1 MDIAGIANIV
11 EAVSALAVASGAV
24 PVAVRY
30 FQARG
35 VDIVAIKN
43 NSLVRA
49 AGAAGLA
56 ALSRLQS
63 NGANLHDPTVF
74 AAAVESVELS
84 MQGSHAETIAYLQA
98 SPADVS
104 RVADQQTHA
113 ALLQLAQRTPPP
125 APVAPLVVFPH
136 AA

>member
-1 MDIAGIANIV
+1 MDIAGITEII
-11 EAVSALAVASGAV
+11 ESVSALAVASGAV

-30 FQARG
+30 FEARG
-35 VDIVAIKN
+35 VDITAIRN

-74 AAAVESVELS
+74 AAAVESVKLS
-84 MQGSHAETIAYLQA
+84 MQDTHAQTIAYLQA

-104 RVADQQTHA
+104 RVADQQTHV
-113 ALLQLAQRTPPP
+113 ALLQLAPQTP
-125 APVAPLVVFPH
+125 